1 MKTSLRGLLVAGVGA
16 VALAGGGAAYATASH
31 SGGSGP
37 DRTAA
42 AAAAH
47 ADGDARSGERSD
59 GDDARPGRVSLA
71 QAADAVLKAVPGKIE
86 ELELDHGRWEAD
98 VLAGDGSWR
107 QVVVDAETAAVHGDR
122 VDKEGGENA
131 AELRAAKTDAVGAA
145 KAATRAEPG
154 TVTAV
159 DFEKTSWEVD
169 VTTAENVEH
178 ELTVDAGTGR
188 VLSNRVDED

>member
-31 SGGSGP
+31 SGGNGP

-59 GDDARPGRVSLA
+59 GDARPGQISLA

-98 VLAGDGSWR
+98 VLADDGSWR
-107 QVVVDAETAAVHGDR
+107 QVVVDAETSAVQGDR
-122 VDKEGGENA
+122 VDEEGGENA
-131 AELRAAKTDAVGAA
+131 AELRAAKIDAVGAA
-145 KAATRAEPG
+145 KAAARAEPG

-159 DFEKTSWEVD
+159 DFEKTTWEVD
-169 VTTAENVEH
+169 VTTAKNVEH

-188 VLSNRVDED
+188 VLSDRVDED